1 MGLGQRK
8 SRKAGRSKN
17 RAVGKYVKTKR
28 RTKDFETVQNDYI
41 KGVELPVDMD
51 LPGHG
56 QFYCIT
62 CGRYFI
68 NSASLMSHN
77 KSKDHKRI
85 PRLPA
90 GRLQPQSCGFP
101 GPLTLQHR
109 LKRVQT
115 EEAWTENHSML
126 AAEMTK

>member
-8 SRKAGRSKN
+8 SRKAGRAKN

-41 KGVELPVDMD
+41 KGVNLPVDLD
-51 LPGHG
+51 LPGNG

-62 CGRYFI
+62 CARYFI
-68 NSASLMSHN
+68 DSPSLMSHN
-77 KSKDHKRI
+77 KSKDHKRM
-85 PRLPA
+85 
-90 GRLQPQSCGFP
+90 
-101 GPLTLQHR
+101 
-109 LKRVQT
+109 LKKVQT

-126 AAEMTK
+126 AAEMTR

>member
-85 PRLPA
+85 
-90 GRLQPQSCGFP
+90 G
-101 GPLTLQHR
+101 T
-109 LKRVQT
+109 
-115 EEAWTENHSML
+115 
-126 AAEMTK
+126 AATAVLRISRTANSPTQAKEGANRRSLD

>member
-8 SRKAGRSKN
+8 SKKSGKAKN

-41 KGVELPVDMD
+41 KGVKLPVDVD

-56 QFYCIT
+56 ML
-62 CGRYFI
+62 RYFI
-68 NSASLMSHN
+68 NSSSLMSHN
-77 KSKDHKRI
+77 KSKDHKRM
-85 PRLPA
+85 
-90 GRLQPQSCGFP
+90 
-101 GPLTLQHR
+101 